1 MAYLTTIILPVTSKN
16 STFFTNSISAVG
28 ASNVLF
34 SLNGFTSAAQLQYLQ
49 VYDSADGNI
58 SAASLESTNIIGA
71 NSNFSLDFGRG
82 LVLDNGILVVLSKT
96 PKVYTPTDNSA
107 WFIMS
112 YY

>member
-34 SLNGFTSAAQLQYLQ
+34 SLNGYTSAGQLQYLQ
-49 VYDSADGNI
+49 VYNTINGEINSAG
-58 SAASLESTNIIGA
+58 LESVNLICP
-71 NSNFSLDFGRG
+71 NSNFSIDFGRG
-82 LVLDNGILVVLSKT
+82 LVFDNGILAVISKT
-96 PKVYTPTDNSA
+96 PKVYTPADNNT